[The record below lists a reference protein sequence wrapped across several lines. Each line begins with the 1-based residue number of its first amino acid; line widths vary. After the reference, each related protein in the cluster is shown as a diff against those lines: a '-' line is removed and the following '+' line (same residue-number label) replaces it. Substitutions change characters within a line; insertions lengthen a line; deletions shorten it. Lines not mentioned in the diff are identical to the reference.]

1 MISTITADHY
11 PIEAE
16 TTPESGKLWV
26 LTSLPTLLSYLRSPL
41 RVSVSLPSASDP
53 QGLLNVLLVLGRP
66 ESEGVGQ
73 APLHNGP
80 TLMLQDRTACHSPRG
95 GTRTPACPSQTP
107 PLPTFRHLTGQ
118 AEASFSPDE
127 YGGKR
132 IPSIT
137 FSPPIWAS
145 GKEHPKSE

>member
-1 MISTITADHY
+1 MITAITADHY
-11 PIEAE
+11 QIETE
-16 TTPESGKLWV
+16 TTPESGKPWV

-53 QGLLNVLLVLGRP
+53 QGLLNVLLLVLGRP

-95 GTRTPACPSQTP
+95 GTRTPACPSQTHP
-107 PLPTFRHLTGQ
+107 PTHTHTF
-118 AEASFSPDE
+118 
-127 YGGKR
+127 
-132 IPSIT
+132 
-137 FSPPIWAS
+137 
-145 GKEHPKSE
+145 